1 LIINGGIDE
10 INLQDCAADFPQALL
25 AIGKKALANPDFV
38 QRLKDGKEIV
48 DLDFA
53 MLKPK
58 ATITNELAWRANQV
72 V

>member
-1 LIINGGIDE
+1 
-10 INLQDCAADFPQALL
+10 
-25 AIGKKALANPDFV
+25 LANPDFV